1 MNRRTFLA
9 AFPACAAAVAF
20 WPAPM
25 HAQDV
30 EFLRAVE
37 GAQREKPARLTSRAR
52 IAPVGEPGQPLTIRG
67 RVFRGDGKT
76 PAPGLTVFAY
86 HTDRV
91 GHYDEPSKG
100 PHSWRLRGWA
110 VTDADGRFTFDTIRP
125 APYPG
130 RRTAAHVHLT
140 IEGPGVPRRS
150 AGVLF
155 ADDELV
161 STAERAA
168 SAKDG
173 IFGDVRTVA
182 MRDGVQE
189 IDVNLRITAEGQYDA

>member
-9 AFPACAAAVAF
+9 TLPVVTAAVAL
-20 WPAPM
+20 WQLRA
-25 HAQDV
+25 HGQDV
-30 EFLRAVE
+30 EFMRALE
-37 GAQREKPARLTSRAR
+37 RAQREKPARLASRAR
-52 IAPVGEPGQPLTIRG
+52 IAPVGEPGQPLIIRG

-76 PAPGLTVFAY
+76 PAPGMIVFAY
-86 HTDRV
+86 HTDRA
-91 GHYDEPSKG
+91 GHYDEASKG

-110 VTDADGRFTFDTIRP
+110 LTGADGRFVFDTIRP
-125 APYPG
+125 EPYPG

-155 ADDELV
+155 ADDEIV
-161 STAERAA
+161 TAAERAE

-173 IFGDVRTVA
+173 IFGSVRIVQ
-182 MRDGVQE
+182 MREGVQE
-189 IDVNLRITAEGQYDA
+189 IDVNLRITAGRQF

>member
-1 MNRRTFLA
+1 
-9 AFPACAAAVAF
+9 
-20 WPAPM
+20 
-25 HAQDV
+25 
-30 EFLRAVE
+30 
-37 GAQREKPARLTSRAR
+37 
-52 IAPVGEPGQPLTIRG
+52 
-67 RVFRGDGKT
+67 
-76 PAPGLTVFAY
+76 
-86 HTDRV
+86 
-91 GHYDEPSKG
+91 
-100 PHSWRLRGWA
+100 